1 MTKDYRVDLDILKGI
16 SIIAVVLYHIGL
28 LPYGYLGVDTFLVI
42 NGFFIIPSLFYN
54 IIKDNFSYGEWL
66 FKRISR
72 FLPIVLLAFCI
83 CLLIGYFTMIPDD
96 FENLSQSVF
105 ASGIFCNNILA
116 AITTKNYW
124 DTANEF
130 KPLMHFWYLGIVVQF
145 YFVLPL
151 IFVCVK
157 KLTRRVENVKKTL
170 FASVVVISSISFVLY
185 ILPGFSGGDKF
196 YYLPFRI
203 WEFGVGGLIGLTLVE
218 RKLEI
223 KSSISILVLL
233 LLVVVFCFSPKALSD
248 LNYVTVVGANVE
260 SVQSIPKEVFLIIVV
275 LFSSILLIKREN
287 DKIEQN
293 FVAQILSI
301 IGKMSLSI
309 FVWHQIMLAFLR
321 YAFIDDLSV
330 SILMIFFV
338 ILIVFSY
345 FSFKYVES
353 IKIDTLKK
361 NGFYILSSILLLI
374 ISFLIYRNAGVVRD
388 VPELDITLENP
399 YANRNTEYT
408 DKIYNY
414 NKPFSSDTKIKVLVV
429 GNSFARDLAC
439 VLLEWDKDNIL
450 ELSYM
455 TSFGVE
461 MDKRY
466 FNCDY
471 LFSFGPKEKVPS
483 IVWNSLNKNCQVYG
497 IGTKSYGKSFG
508 RIYAKRHD
516 INYFKSKIPINPL
529 CKKTNDEWKNSW
541 GENNYIDFMD
551 VIKTEGD
558 SIRLFTDDNKVISFD
573 CRHLTRNG
581 AKFYAEKLDLDR
593 IFNNT
598 TK

>member
-1 MTKDYRVDLDILKGI
+1 M
-16 SIIAVVLYHIGL
+16 
-28 LPYGYLGVDTFLVI
+28 
-42 NGFFIIPSLFYN
+42 
-54 IIKDNFSYGEWL
+54 
-66 FKRISR
+66 
-72 FLPIVLLAFCI
+72 
-83 CLLIGYFTMIPDD
+83 
-96 FENLSQSVF
+96 
-105 ASGIFCNNILA
+105 
-116 AITTKNYW
+116 
-124 DTANEF
+124 
-130 KPLMHFWYLGIVVQF
+130 
-145 YFVLPL
+145 
-151 IFVCVK
+151 
-157 KLTRRVENVKKTL
+157 
-170 FASVVVISSISFVLY
+170 
-185 ILPGFSGGDKF
+185 
-196 YYLPFRI
+196 
-203 WEFGVGGLIGLTLVE
+203 
-218 RKLEI
+218 
-223 KSSISILVLL
+223 L

-260 SVQSIPKEVFLIIVV
+260 SVQLIPKEVFLIIVV

-330 SILMIFFV
+330 GILVIFFV

-345 FSFKYVES
+345 FSFRYVES

-361 NGFYILSSILLLI
+361 KWFYILLSILLLI

-414 NKPFSSDTKIKVLVV
+414 NKPFSLDDKIKVLVV

-455 TSFGVE
+455 TSFGGE

-508 RIYAKRHD
+508 RIYAKRYD

-551 VIKTEGD
+551 VVKTEGD

>member
-1 MTKDYRVDLDILKGI
+1 MIKDYRVDLDILKGI

-54 IIKDNFSYGEWL
+54 IVNDNYDYGKWI

-83 CLLIGYFTMIPDD
+83 CLSVGYFTMIPDD
-96 FENLSQSVF
+96 FENLAQSVF

-151 IFVCVK
+151 ILLSVK
-157 KLTRRVENVKKTL
+157 KLTRRNQNVKKTL
-170 FASVVVISSISFVLY
+170 FASIIVISSISFILY
-185 ILPGFSGGDKF
+185 LLPIFSDGDKF

-203 WEFGVGGLIGLTLVE
+203 WEFGVGGLIGLTIVE

-233 LLVVVFCFSPKALSD
+233 LLVVVFCFSPKNLSD
-248 LNYVTVVGANVE
+248 LNYTTVVGASVE
-260 SVQSIPKEVFLIIVV
+260 SIQMIPKEVFLIIVV
-275 LFSSILLIKREN
+275 LFSSILLVKREN
-287 DKIEQN
+287 DKMEQN
-293 FVAQILSI
+293 FVAKILSV

-321 YAFIDDLSV
+321 YAFIDKMSV
-330 SILMIFFV
+330 SALMMFFV
-338 ILIVFSY
+338 ILTLFSY
-345 FSFKYVES
+345 FSFRYIEL
-353 IKIDTLKK
+353 IKIDALRKK
-361 NGFYILSSILLLI
+361 FLIFFLLI
-374 ISFLIYRNAGVVRD
+374 ILVISFSIYRNAGVVRD
-388 VPELDITLENP
+388 VPELDITLANP

-414 NKPFSSDTKIKVLVV
+414 DKPFSLDAKIKVLVV

-450 ELSYM
+450 DISYK
-455 TSFGVE
+455 TSFSGDI
-461 MDKRY
+461 DKRY

-483 IVWNSLNKNCQVYG
+483 IVWNSINENCQVYG

-529 CKKTNDEWKNSW
+529 CEKTNNEWKNSW
-541 GENNYIDFMD
+541 GEDNYIDFMN
-551 VIKTEGD
+551 VIKVEGD

-593 IFNNT
+593 IFNNII
-598 TK
+598 K